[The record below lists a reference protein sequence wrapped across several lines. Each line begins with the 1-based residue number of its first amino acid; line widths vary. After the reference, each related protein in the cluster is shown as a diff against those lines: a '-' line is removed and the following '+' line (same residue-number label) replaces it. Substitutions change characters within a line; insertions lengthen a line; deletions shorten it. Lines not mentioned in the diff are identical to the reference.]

1 MVCLAG
7 RALDVPRNQL
17 EYGNHKPDIRQDSG
31 YEKNGLFLLIRL
43 HLDLPQRLHEVLYKV
58 RRFVFD
64 EGLSMEYS
72 RTSST
77 K

>member
-1 MVCLAG
+1 MCLAG

-17 EYGNHKPDIRQDSG
+17 EYGNHKPDICQESG
-31 YEKNGLFLLIRL
+31 YEKNGLLLLIKL
-43 HLDLPQRLHEVLYKV
+43 HLNLPRLLDEVLYKV

-77 K
+77 E